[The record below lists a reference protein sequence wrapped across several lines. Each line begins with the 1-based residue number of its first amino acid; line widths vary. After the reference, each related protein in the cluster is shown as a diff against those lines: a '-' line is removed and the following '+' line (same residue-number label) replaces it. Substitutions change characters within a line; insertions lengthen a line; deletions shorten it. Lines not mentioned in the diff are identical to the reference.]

1 MRLNKIYSIVLIIG
15 IFIAFT
21 GFEFYRKSEKKVI
34 GIINPAQIEVD
45 LNGNNILDDGEII
58 CVPNLKVFT
67 SDLSQSQTELEKAL
81 KLTHSEA
88 IKLGYLTDI
97 FAENNLSGK
106 SVKLQYIGKTTP
118 SCKYAEIVVD
128 NELYSKK
135 LKNSGLGF
143 DDKGNFTQSYQSQ
156 LSKAR
161 KLNLIILNHKSNKYH
176 TLDCKYGLSA
186 HDTIVI
192 PARQKPDGAKPCKF
206 CHIQK
211 SKYQKFNKTKFNK
224 NIIPSYPLTI

>member
-1 MRLNKIYSIVLIIG
+1 M
-15 IFIAFT
+15 
-21 GFEFYRKSEKKVI
+21 
-34 GIINPAQIEVD
+34 
-45 LNGNNILDDGEII
+45 
-58 CVPNLKVFT
+58 
-67 SDLSQSQTELEKAL
+67 
-81 KLTHSEA
+81 
-88 IKLGYLTDI
+88 
-97 FAENNLSGK
+97 SGK

-176 TLDCKYGLSA
+176 TLTANMDFLRMIQLLYLQGKSLMVQNRVNSA
-186 HDTIVI
+186 I
-192 PARQKPDGAKPCKF
+192 F
-206 CHIQK
+206 
-211 SKYQKFNKTKFNK
+211 K
-224 NIIPSYPLTI
+224 NPNIKNLIKRNLIRI